1 MFYGL
6 RTQEFKSISQ
16 NKNVQENVYRNKQE
30 QNVKEDIPTT
40 I

>member
-16 NKNVQENVYRNKQE
+16 NKNVQKNVYRNKQE